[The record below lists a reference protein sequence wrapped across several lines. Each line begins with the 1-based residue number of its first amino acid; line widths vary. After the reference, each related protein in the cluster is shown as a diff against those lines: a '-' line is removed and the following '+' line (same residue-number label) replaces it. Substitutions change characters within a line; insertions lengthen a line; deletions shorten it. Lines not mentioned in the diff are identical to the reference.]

1 MTGTTRIAALRYTL
15 IAVGATFTFGL
26 YPLMQFWPSGWSWGV
41 GHSHYQMMIVG
52 VYATLGIFLIAAARD
67 PLANRSLIWFTIVS
81 SAVHAV
87 VMGAE
92 ALMDPAETG
101 HLVGDVPALVLVT
114 VALVVL
120 MTRAFT
126 ITAQTDRA
134 VRRAA

>member
-1 MTGTTRIAALRYTL
+1 MSSTTRIAALRYAL

-26 YPLMQFWPSGWSWGV
+26 YPLMQLWPSGWSWGV

-92 ALMDPAETG
+92 ALMDPAEAG

-120 MTRAFT
+120 TTRAFT
-126 ITAQTDRA
+126 NTARTDAA